1 MSHKSIQSFAS
12 VILKTLFPPF
22 SQKMELEA
30 VGQLHQVDEEA
41 IVSTQLQI
49 IRVCPAQHCHGNL
62 WFGI

>member
-1 MSHKSIQSFAS
+1 MRYSK
-12 VILKTLFPPF
+12 KTVPPF

-49 IRVCPAQHCHGNL
+49 IRVRPAQHCHGNL